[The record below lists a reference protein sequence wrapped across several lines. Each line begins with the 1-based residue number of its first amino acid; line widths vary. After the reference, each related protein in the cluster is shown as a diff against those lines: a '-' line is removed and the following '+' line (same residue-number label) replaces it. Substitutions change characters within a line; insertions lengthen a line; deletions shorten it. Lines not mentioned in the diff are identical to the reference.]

1 MDNPST
7 LWAFVAGV
15 LMFLAP
21 CTLPLLPAYLGFIS
35 GASASDFADPKLRKS
50 IRLRVLWNGFLYGL
64 GFAVVFITLGL
75 LVGVVGGALVPW
87 RKVLIRLGGAFVIF
101 FGLSMVIPSAPFFRG
116 LQSERRFRFAS
127 LRPGGALAS
136 FLFGASFAL
145 GWTPCVGPIL
155 GGVLTFAATTAN
167 PLEGAYYLAIFS
179 LGLGLPFM
187 IVAFF
192 FGSAAQYIAHFEKY
206 LRRVSYAG
214 GVLLIVLGILMLS
227 DNLARFT
234 ILMYQ
239 LFGTVPYEGLL
250 EYM

>member
-35 GASASDFADPKLRKS
+35 GASASDLANPKLKNK
-50 IRLRVLWNGFLYGL
+50 IRLRVLRNGFLYGL
-64 GFAVVFITLGL
+64 GFAVVFVALGL

-101 FGLSMVIPSAPFFRG
+101 FGLSMILPAAPFFKG
-116 LQSERRFRFAS
+116 LQRERRVRFLS
-127 LRPGGALAS
+127 LRPGSAVAS
-136 FLFGASFAL
+136 FFFGASFAL

-167 PLEGAYYLAIFS
+167 PLQGAYYLAVFS

-192 FGSAAQYIAHFEKY
+192 FGSAAQYIARFERY
-206 LRRVSYAG
+206 LRPVSYIG
-214 GVLLIVLGILMLS
+214 GVLLILLGVLMLS
-227 DNLARFT
+227 DNLARWT
-234 ILMYQ
+234 IFIYQ
-239 LFGTVPYEGLL
+239 LFGPITYEGLL

>member
-21 CTLPLLPAYLGFIS
+21 CTLPLLPAYLVFIS
-35 GASASDFADPKLRKS
+35 GASVNDLADPKLKNK
-50 IRLRVLWNGFLYGL
+50 IRARVLRNGFLYGL

-101 FGLSMVIPSAPFFRG
+101 FGLSIIIPSANIFSG
-116 LQSERRFRFAS
+116 LQRERRLRFAP
-127 LRPGGALAS
+127 LRPGSAIAS

-155 GGVLTFAATTAN
+155 GGVLTFAANTAS
-167 PLEGAYYLAIFS
+167 PIDGAYYLAIFS
-179 LGLGLPFM
+179 LGFGLPFM
-187 IVAFF
+187 IVAYF
-192 FGSAAQYIAHFEKY
+192 FGSAAQYIARFEKY
-206 LRRVSYAG
+206 LRWVSLAG
-214 GVLLIVLGILMLS
+214 GILLIFLGVLMLS
-227 DNLARFT
+227 DNLARWT
-234 ILMYQ
+234 IFVYKI
-239 LFGTVPYEGLL
+239 FGSVSYEGLL

>member
-35 GASASDFADPKLRKS
+35 GASAGDFADPKLKNK

-64 GFAVVFITLGL
+64 GFAVVFIALGL

-101 FGLSMVIPSAPFFRG
+101 FGLSMIVPSAPFFRG
-116 LQSERRFRFAS
+116 LQRERRVRFMS

-167 PLEGAYYLAIFS
+167 PFQGAYYLAVFS
-179 LGLGLPFM
+179 IGMGLPFM
-187 IVAFF
+187 IIAFF
-192 FGSAAQYIAHFEKY
+192 FGSAAQYIARFEKY
-206 LRRVSYAG
+206 LRWVSLAG
-214 GVLLIVLGILMLS
+214 GVLLVFLGILMLS
-227 DNLARFT
+227 DNLARWT
-234 ILMYQ
+234 IFMYQ
-239 LFGTVPYEGLL
+239 IFGQFSYEGLL

>member
-35 GASASDFADPKLRKS
+35 GASASEFADPRVRGK
-50 IRLRVLWNGFLYGL
+50 IRRRVLWNGFLYGI
-64 GFAVVFITLGL
+64 GFSVVLVSLGL

-87 RKVLIRLGGAFVIF
+87 RMALIRLGGAFIIF
-101 FGLSMVIPSAPFFRG
+101 FGLSMLMPSVPFFRA
-116 LQSERRFRFAS
+116 LQRERRVRIVSLKPGSSIAS
-127 LRPGGALAS
+127 L
-136 FLFGASFAL
+136 LFGASFAL

-155 GGVLTFAATTAN
+155 GGILTFAATTAN
-167 PLEGAYYLAIFS
+167 PIEGAYYLAVFS

-187 IVAFF
+187 VVAFF
-192 FGSAAQYIAHFEKY
+192 FGSAAQYIARFERY
-206 LRRVSYAG
+206 LRWVSYAG
-214 GVLLIVLGILMLS
+214 GVLLIFLGILMLS
-227 DNLARFT
+227 DNLARWT
-234 ILMYQ
+234 IFMYQ
-239 LFGTVPYEGLL
+239 FFDPIPYEGLL